1 MEAQTYDPDAYNS
14 LPTLSVGAQSFQDKG
29 ARNVLRSD
37 IRDLFLRRGVHK
49 RYGIALLHRHF
60 PIATTQ
66 RLVDYRN
73 VSAPWE
79 ADGNADRIV
88 PKYQGAIVPRSYRLF
103 RDSFMPYEFDFAE
116 VEESSHP
123 ALQGT
128 RDAEFLTELSAL
140 LEQHGLEDVLGLR
153 ILDGRDSELSVEV
166 TEGRA
171 NIMLPRRAFE
181 PESLIEA
188 LWVFGPELVDACH
201 SSLPP
206 QGNQRTGRLA
216 IDSTSSVYV
225 SNVLWASLDDEIEYL
240 RDLLHEFSSNNNDD
254 DEEGVWH
261 EETDEKEGP
270 VSAIGL
276 NAAIMGFR
284 SLAHSLRDYHPS
296 ISQSVALFEIF
307 HMPTLTTLFWNA
319 VASLDTLDCNTE
331 ALLFAIYYA
340 AITSTIDQTQC
351 PLGLT
356 RPQALCT
363 CRSAVEQALAC
374 ADLLNTQNMVLLQAA
389 ALFLC
394 ALRNEDDSRTLCSLT
409 ALIIELRRRLRWFI
423 VGLNQR
429 SSEYHGHEPIIS
441 KASFDTRLP
450 LNVNDSDLTA
460 DMVQPP
466 AERDGATEMTL
477 SLIGFESISIV
488 RKVSFIPPR
497 HRQFRTTSSASVTE
511 LSLPKREALAEQ
523 LQSRLETRYL
533 AYCDP
538 ADPFLFV
545 SATVA
550 RLIIARVWLMVHYPC
565 KRADSKGVSA
575 ALLQASL
582 QDKIFHLAIEI
593 LERSCSV
600 LCNLNIAHW
609 AWRSDTYPQWHAVAL
624 VLSEICT
631 RPPCQDCD
639 RAWAVVEILYDRWR
653 MKEHARKG
661 TLWKPIERLMAKARY
676 VREMQSV
683 AAAVGGSSS
692 VVEASPHLPQVARHN
707 NFTATLDPLDD
718 IFSLAPF
725 MEVRSDLDDLFLVD
739 DNFVQIDMRPG

>member
-1 MEAQTYDPDAYNS
+1 MNEAFT
-14 LPTLSVGAQSFQDKG
+14 
-29 ARNVLRSD
+29 
-37 IRDLFLRRGVHK
+37 LRRYS
-49 RYGIALLHRHF
+49 RRRSCLLCRARKVKCDRQQPWGGCF
-60 PIATTQ
+60 RAATTCI
-66 RLVDYRN
+66 Y
-73 VSAPWE
+73 PT
-79 ADGNADRIV
+79 
-88 PKYQGAIVPRSYRLF
+88 
-103 RDSFMPYEFDFAE
+103 
-116 VEESSHP
+116 
-123 ALQGT
+123 GT
-128 RDAEFLTELSAL
+128 
-140 LEQHGLEDVLGLR
+140 
-153 ILDGRDSELSVEV
+153 
-166 TEGRA
+166 GRA
-171 NIMLPRRAFE
+171 PKRPLQPTNNSAVLDRLERLE
-181 PESLIEA
+181 T
-188 LWVFGPELVDACH
+188 
-201 SSLPP
+201 SLPP

-296 ISQSVALFEIF
+296 ISQSVALFEIFQTNVAPVVKIF

-409 ALIIELRRRLRWFI
+409 ALIIELRRRLWWFI

-497 HRQFRTTSSASVTE
+497 HRQVRTTSSASVTE

-600 LCNLNIAHW
+600 LCNLSIAHW
-609 AWRSDTYPQWHAVAL
+609 AW
-624 VLSEICT
+624 
-631 RPPCQDCD
+631 
-639 RAWAVVEILYDRWR
+639 AWAVVEILYDRWR

-707 NFTATLDPLDD
+707 NVTATLDPLDD

-739 DNFVQIDMRPG
+739 DNFVQVDMRPG

>member
-1 MEAQTYDPDAYNS
+1 MNEAFT
-14 LPTLSVGAQSFQDKG
+14 
-29 ARNVLRSD
+29 
-37 IRDLFLRRGVHK
+37 LRRYS
-49 RYGIALLHRHF
+49 RRRSCLLC
-60 PIATTQ
+60 
-66 RLVDYRN
+66 
-73 VSAPWE
+73 
-79 ADGNADRIV
+79 
-88 PKYQGAIVPRSYRLF
+88 
-103 RDSFMPYEFDFAE
+103 
-116 VEESSHP
+116 
-123 ALQGT
+123 
-128 RDAEFLTELSAL
+128 
-140 LEQHGLEDVLGLR
+140 
-153 ILDGRDSELSVEV
+153 
-166 TEGRA
+166 RA
-171 NIMLPRRAFE
+171 RK
-181 PESLIEA
+181 
-188 LWVFGPELVDACH
+188 
-201 SSLPP
+201 
-206 QGNQRTGRLA
+206 
-216 IDSTSSVYV
+216 
-225 SNVLWASLDDEIEYL
+225 IEYL

-296 ISQSVALFEIF
+296 ISQSVALFEIFQTNVAPVVKIF

-374 ADLLNTQNMVLLQAA
+374 ADLLNTQNM
-389 ALFLC
+389 
-394 ALRNEDDSRTLCSLT
+394 
-409 ALIIELRRRLRWFI
+409 IELRRRLWWFI

-497 HRQFRTTSSASVTE
+497 HRQVRTTSSASVTE

-550 RLIIARVWLMVHYPC
+550 RLIIAR
-565 KRADSKGVSA
+565 
-575 ALLQASL
+575 
-582 QDKIFHLAIEI
+582 
-593 LERSCSV
+593 
-600 LCNLNIAHW
+600 
-609 AWRSDTYPQWHAVAL
+609 WHAVAL

-707 NFTATLDPLDD
+707 NVTATLDPLDD

-739 DNFVQIDMRPG
+739 DNFVQVDMRPG